1 MNKLT
6 DEQLMEH
13 LQQGQTNALDEL
25 HARYAKKLYA
35 FCHYT
40 TRSRNLQDSEDL
52 AQDVFVRV
60 IKSAHTFNPR
70 RASFR
75 TWMFRIA
82 RNRCIDVVRRQEKIK
97 FIPLGQRAER
107 QDRKEDHVPQ
117 DTIADPNED
126 VEGTVMRAAV
136 IQAVRDCIDEL
147 VNEDER
153 QAILLYYLGGKVYR
167 EIGKILGKS
176 INTAKNRI
184 ESARDKLKLCLD
196 RKGIHSAI

>member
-40 TRSRNLQDSEDL
+40 TRSRNPQDSEDL
-52 AQDVFVRV
+52 VQDVFVRV

-75 TWMFRIA
+75 TWMFRVA

-97 FIPLGQRAER
+97 FIALGQRTER
-107 QDRKEDHVPQ
+107 DGREQDVVPE

-126 VEGTVMRAAV
+126 VEGAVMRAAV

-167 EIGKILGKS
+167 EIGKMLGKS

-184 ESARDKLKLCLD
+184 ESARNKIKRCLE